1 MFKSETSDVV
11 GEQKSGWGQVWAG
24 FGDQHFRDVP
34 LGFLGFRGSTDVGVG
49 SGSAFRGRV
58 RFGDQIFG
66 DLPLGFQVSRP
77 RIHHYSKEHVEVK

>member
-1 MFKSETSDVV
+1 MSGLVQVLLFVV
-11 GEQKSGWGQVWAG
+11 GLGSGIKLSRMSPSG
-24 FGDQHFRDVP
+24 FW
-34 LGFLGFRGSTDVGVG
+34 GFRGSTDVGVG